1 MRTMY
6 RGIIA
11 LSVALLFGLSSCDE
25 GKIYPEEKPID
36 QGRTASIALHFQNT
50 PAWPLK
56 HTLSIV
62 CLGEDPAKALVNKRL
77 LKASSEEE
85 TIYGNLYNI
94 PSETK
99 TIAIAVM
106 STGGKVV
113 YPFVSFPVEA
123 GDQPLTF
130 PETTID
136 LASFQ
141 RIQEQVF
148 NQKCIACHGG
158 STNAAGDLFL
168 NADRSYAGLVGVKA
182 PHSADGHNYV
192 TPGDPDVSYLVEIFS
207 KKNHEDIFAGR
218 ERSEVLNLIRTWIKE
233 GAGNN

>member
-1 MRTMY
+1 M
-6 RGIIA
+6 
-11 LSVALLFGLSSCDE
+11 
-25 GKIYPEEKPID
+25 
-36 QGRTASIALHFQNT
+36 
-50 PAWPLK
+50 
-56 HTLSIV
+56 
-62 CLGEDPAKALVNKRL
+62 
-77 LKASSEEE
+77 
-85 TIYGNLYNI
+85 
-94 PSETK
+94 
-99 TIAIAVM
+99 
-106 STGGKVV
+106 